1 MSYQVF
7 WVPEAEEELAAI
19 WLDAADRNSIATAA
33 HVIDT
38 TLRLDPEAAGESRG
52 EDRRIFYE
60 PPLGVI
66 FVVSTDDRIV
76 SVLSVWRFDTR
87 RKGS

>member
-19 WLDAADRNSIATAA
+19 WLDADDRDSVTSAA

-38 TLRLDPEAAGESRG
+38 ALRLDPESIGESRAEG
-52 EDRRIFYE
+52 RRVFLE

-66 FVVSTDDRIV
+66 FVVSEPDRRV
-76 SVLSVWRFDTR
+76 SVINVWKFDVR
-87 RKGS
+87 RRRS